1 MSKKIMELLMPVL
14 LTALPALAG
23 VIAPVPEPSSMLL
36 VGGGAA
42 AIFLLMRKKR
52 SQK

>member
-1 MSKKIMELLMPVL
+1 MNKLIIQLSIPLL

-23 VIAPVPEPSSMLL
+23 NGAPTPEPSSMLL

-42 AIFLLMRKKR
+42 AIFLLMRRKR